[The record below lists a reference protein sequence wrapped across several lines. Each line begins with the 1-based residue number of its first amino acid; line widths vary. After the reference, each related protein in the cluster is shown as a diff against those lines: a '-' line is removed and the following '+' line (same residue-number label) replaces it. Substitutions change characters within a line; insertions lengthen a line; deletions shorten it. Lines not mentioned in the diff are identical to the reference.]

1 MNRHEKLTNERCR
14 LTKRLPRMP
23 FPPRTDER
31 DFDFEGTLHRVRTLE
46 NQLTSNIHSIALL
59 KAQIKKEED
68 GLLIDKREL
77 QALEQTAKES
87 RGLRKEQSRKLH
99 PLAREEADDYEMTDE
114 VALQAPTLGLGLEN
128 DKDAQVLVGQLR
140 NHLESIRNNTAG
152 TMEIIEVM
160 DMVQAKLDVL
170 TATALSPRQYE
181 MLHGVEVGYTIELG
195 TGQG

>member
-1 MNRHEKLTNERCR
+1 
-14 LTKRLPRMP
+14 MP
-23 FPPRTDER
+23 FPQRTDER

-68 GLLIDKREL
+68 GLRKDKQSL

-87 RGLRKEQSRKLH
+87 RGLRREQSRKLH
-99 PLAREEADDYEMTDE
+99 PLAKEEADDYEMTDE
-114 VALQAPTLGLGLEN
+114 VAVQAPMLGLDLEN

-152 TMEIIEVM
+152 TMEIMEVM

-170 TATALSPRQYE
+170 TAATLSPRQYE
-181 MLHGVEVGYTIELG
+181 MLHGVEVG
-195 TGQG
+195 